1 MLQNARNQAAVIQKI
16 REISSS
22 RRYSV
27 TSAPS
32 VPIYMDGNGVLNG
45 YNPVMTL
52 SSALMQQQY
61 ISAHNPFS
69 SQISQIRNLN
79 IVDLPFYD
87 KVRFMFLIPLGFY
100 SVSIRFAVV

>member
-16 REISSS
+16 HEISSS
-22 RRYSV
+22 RRYNPS
-27 TSAPS
+27 SAPS
-32 VPIYMDGNGVLNG
+32 VPMYNHVDGNSVMNG

-69 SQISQIRNLN
+69 SQVVQTRSLN
-79 IVDLPFYD
+79 IADLPFYD
-87 KVRFMFLIPLGFY
+87 KVRFMF
-100 SVSIRFAVV
+100 